1 MKLKIS
7 KIFLKKFT
15 LVLYFTKL
23 LWYTIY
29 ILKNQE
35 EKKMKKLLCL
45 ALALVMCVSFA
56 ACGEKTSN
64 DAQSDWAYIQ
74 EKGVLTV
81 GVTNYPPMNYLDDN
95 GEWTGFDT
103 EFAQAVAESLGVKVE
118 FVEISW
124 EAKETELASKN
135 IDVLWNG
142 MCITEDRKEMWEVTK
157 PYMYNTQAMVMKA
170 DKADE
175 IMADVTGKKI
185 VAEAG
190 STGEE
195 KILGTIDD
203 TTDASVKVMAKDYF
217 ANSEYTGVE
226 SMATALMDVQN
237 GVADVAV
244 VDSVIAQG
252 MIGGEDSSLSDLV
265 INTDNKF
272 GDQYFGIAFRKGSDV
287 CAKVND
293 AIAALDES
301 GKLNEIA
308 EKYGLADGIAA
319 AKNAQ

>member
-1 MKLKIS
+1 
-7 KIFLKKFT
+7 
-15 LVLYFTKL
+15 
-23 LWYTIY
+23 
-29 ILKNQE
+29 
-35 EKKMKKLLCL
+35 MKKLVVLL
-45 ALALVMCVSFA
+45 MALSLVLSLA
-56 ACGEKTSN
+56 ACGQQQAANS
-64 DAQSDWAYIQ
+64 DSDWAYIQ
-74 EKGVLTV
+74 DKGVMTI

-103 EFAQAVAESLGVKVE
+103 EFAQAVGEILGVDVE

-170 DKADE
+170 DKAEE
-175 IMADVTGKKI
+175 IMKDITGKRI

-195 KILGTIDD
+195 KINGTIDD
-203 TTDASVKVMAKDYF
+203 TNDASVEVMAKDYF
-217 ANSEYTGVE
+217 ANAEYTGVE

-252 MIGGEDSSLSDLV
+252 MIEGEGSTLTDLV

-272 GDQYFGIAFRKGSDV
+272 GDQFFGIAFRKGSDA
-287 CAKVND
+287 CEKVNA
-293 AIAALDES
+293 AIEELRNN
-301 GKLNEIA
+301 GKLLEIA
-308 EKYGLADGIAA
+308 EKYGLVDGIEA
-319 AKNAQ
+319 AKDAK

>member
-1 MKLKIS
+1 
-7 KIFLKKFT
+7 
-15 LVLYFTKL
+15 
-23 LWYTIY
+23 
-29 ILKNQE
+29 
-35 EKKMKKLLCL
+35 MKKLVVLL
-45 ALALVMCVSFA
+45 MALSLVLSLA
-56 ACGEKTSN
+56 ACGQNASK
-64 DAQSDWAYIQ
+64 DAASDWEYIQ
-74 EKGVLTV
+74 EKGVLTI

-103 EFAQAVAESLGVKVE
+103 EFAQAVCESLGVKAE

-142 MCITEDRKEMWEVTK
+142 MCITEDRKEMWEVTE
-157 PYMYNTQAMVMKA
+157 PYMYNTQAMVMKK
-170 DKADE
+170 DKAEE
-175 IMADVTGKKI
+175 IMKDITGKKI

-195 KILGTIDD
+195 KINGTIDD
-203 TTDASVKVMAKDYF
+203 SNDASVKVMAKEYF
-217 ANSEYTGVE
+217 ANAEYTGVE

-252 MIGGEDSSLSDLV
+252 MIGGEDSTLTDLV

-272 GDQYFGIAFRKGSDV
+272 GDQFFGIAFRKGSDV
-287 CAKVND
+287 CAKVNA
-293 AIAALDES
+293 AIDELRAN
-301 GKLNEIA
+301 GKLMEIA
-308 EKYGLADGIAA
+308 EKYGLADGIV
-319 AKNAQ
+319 K

>member
-1 MKLKIS
+1 
-7 KIFLKKFT
+7 
-15 LVLYFTKL
+15 
-23 LWYTIY
+23 
-29 ILKNQE
+29 
-35 EKKMKKLLCL
+35 MKKLLVMMM
-45 ALALVMCVSFA
+45 ALMLVLSLA
-56 ACGEKTSN
+56 ACGQQAATT
-64 DAQSDWAYIQ
+64 DTASDWDYIQ
-74 EKGVLTV
+74 DKGVLTI

-103 EFAQAVAESLGVKVE
+103 EFAQAVGESLGVEVE

-142 MCITEDRKEMWEVTK
+142 MCITEDRKEMWEVTN

-170 DKADE
+170 DKAEE
-175 IMADVTGKKI
+175 IMKDVTGKRV

-195 KILGTIDD
+195 KINGTIDD
-203 TTDASVKVMAKDYF
+203 TNDASVVVMAKDYF

-237 GVADVAV
+237 GVADIAV

-252 MIGGEDSSLSDLV
+252 MIEGEGSTLTDLV

-272 GDQYFGIAFRKGSDV
+272 GDQFFGIAFRKGSDA
-287 CAKVND
+287 CEKVNA
-293 AIAALDES
+293 AIDDLRGN
-301 GKLNEIA
+301 GKLMEIA
-308 EKYGLADGIAA
+308 EKYGLVDGIKAA
-319 AKNAQ
+319 ESAK